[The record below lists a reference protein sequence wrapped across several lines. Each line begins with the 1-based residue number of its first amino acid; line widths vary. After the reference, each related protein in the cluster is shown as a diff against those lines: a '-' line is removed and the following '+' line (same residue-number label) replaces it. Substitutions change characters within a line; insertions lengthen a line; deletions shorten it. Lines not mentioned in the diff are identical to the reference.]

1 MRFAVVI
8 LLLGIP
14 SSPIAQT
21 TLLDDIQEKYH
32 DICEF
37 FEEHS
42 DSSTQL
48 NLINAFSSLKL
59 KGEHDITATVFNPL
73 FVKCGERDAEL
84 CGTRGCDI
92 VIEVNGKLYNFTGWT
107 PEVITINNEAMLL
120 VPHSGWM
127 CGETLPN
134 SAPCYTLAV
143 WDSEALQ
150 LNYTTPR

>member
-1 MRFAVVI
+1 MRYALA
-8 LLLGIP
+8 LLLLP
-14 SSPIAQT
+14 LSTSATAQT
-21 TLLDDIQEKYH
+21 ALYQSKQEKFENICEYFDEHSENNLELHLDD
-32 DICEF
+32 
-37 FEEHS
+37 
-42 DSSTQL
+42 
-48 NLINAFSSLKL
+48 AFTYLTLSA
-59 KGEHDITATVFNPL
+59 EHDITATVFNPL

-92 VIEVNGKLYNFTGWT
+92 VIEVKGKLYNFTGWT
-107 PEVITINNEAMLL
+107 PEVITIDNEAMLL

-127 CGETLPN
+127 CGATLPN